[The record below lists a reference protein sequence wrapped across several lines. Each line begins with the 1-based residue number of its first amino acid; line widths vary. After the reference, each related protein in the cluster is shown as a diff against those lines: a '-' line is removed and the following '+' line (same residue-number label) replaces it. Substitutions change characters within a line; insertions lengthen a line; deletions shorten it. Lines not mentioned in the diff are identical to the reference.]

1 MPTWLILIVL
11 SLATTRFTRLVTKD
25 DFPPILWVRDRLAGG
40 WRPLT
45 EPEWLITK
53 EPDKASFAVQDI
65 DGVANRYVIR
75 AKWSPYWLAE
85 LITCPW
91 CSSAYIAAA
100 LVTGTAFT
108 VGLPAPLLCWPAVW
122 MAGALLA
129 SQEWL

>member
-1 MPTWLILIVL
+1 MPTWLMLIVL

-45 EPEWLITK
+45 EPEHLAPMSAPWRCQQQEIN
-53 EPDKASFAVQDI
+53 
-65 DGVANRYVIR
+65 GVMSRYVVR
-75 AKWSPYWLAE
+75 KSWSPYWLAE

-100 LVTGTAFT
+100 LVSGAAII

-129 SQEWL
+129 SREWL